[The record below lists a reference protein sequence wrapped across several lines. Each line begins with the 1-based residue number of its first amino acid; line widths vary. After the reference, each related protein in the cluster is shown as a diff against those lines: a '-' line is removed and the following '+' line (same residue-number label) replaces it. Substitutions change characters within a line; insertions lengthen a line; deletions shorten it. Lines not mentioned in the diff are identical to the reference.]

1 MEELR
6 ELVKHTNDENT
17 KKKILEILQTWGMA
31 FRNSPKYRIV
41 TVSTLEFNEVF
52 PNSSYV
58 ESGQKVHK
66 RSNNSFVIVG
76 YFEFNE
82 SRRLEISTC

>member
-6 ELVKHTNDENT
+6 ELVKHTSDENT

-41 TVSTLEFNEVF
+41 TVSKLKLMKFFQTEFM
-52 PNSSYV
+52 
-58 ESGQKVHK
+58 
-66 RSNNSFVIVG
+66 
-76 YFEFNE
+76 
-82 SRRLEISTC
+82 